1 MIMSSYLLC
10 FVVSIPL
17 SHLLN
22 TMGEMKIVEMH
33 IVQERSVGCYQSVA
47 KMYNHRI
54 QGKLISV

>member
-10 FVVSIPL
+10 FDSINPTI
-17 SHLLN
+17 SVTH
-22 TMGEMKIVEMH
+22 TVGEMKIVEMH

-47 KMYNHRI
+47 KMHNHGI